1 MHFPVLETTPPSPP
15 YAAALQ
21 KRHKTKTYCKF
32 LRGVKVFQ
40 NLWESDTLSSCEI
53 CGLSDSST
61 LGGEQEESKKAEG
74 IKESLYTFKFNE

>member
-1 MHFPVLETTPPSPP
+1 M
-15 YAAALQ
+15 
-21 KRHKTKTYCKF
+21 
-32 LRGVKVFQ
+32 FQ